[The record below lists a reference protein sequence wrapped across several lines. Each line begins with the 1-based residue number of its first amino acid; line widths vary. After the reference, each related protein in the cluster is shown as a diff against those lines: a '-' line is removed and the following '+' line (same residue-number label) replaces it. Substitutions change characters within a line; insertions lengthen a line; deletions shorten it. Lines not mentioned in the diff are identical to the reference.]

1 MIDGIAHVTDQCLG
15 CGRCVEV
22 CPSDVIS
29 ITFNDSSNIDA
40 LIEELESHVT
50 VD

>member
-1 MIDGIAHVTDQCLG
+1 MIDGIAYIKDQCLG
-15 CGRCVEV
+15 CGRCVEA
-22 CPSDVIS
+22 CPNDAIS

-40 LIEELESHVT
+40 LIEELNTRVT